1 MYWPRHLDYLGA
13 PEEMYVD
20 HFDCLFDIA
29 LDHYFTTTVCFDL
42 GLPEELYLISAVC
55 SIWYCRRMFYL
66 VSTAIKKK
74 KTSSLLFV
82 FIVFKQT
89 GHIISSTEHE
99 NNVAQPTAD
108 KCPSSTSHLST
119 I

>member
-55 SIWYCRRMFYL
+55 LIWCCLRMFYL
-66 VSTAIKKK
+66 VSTICFLKKIK
-74 KTSSLLFV
+74 
-82 FIVFKQT
+82 I
-89 GHIISSTEHE
+89 GHILPSTGYE
-99 NNVAQPTAD
+99 NNIAQPKAD
-108 KCPSSTSHLST
+108 KCHSSASHFSQFNC
-119 I
+119 